1 MATLGAAVLVAV
13 VAMRTATLG
22 RALGR
27 VKERRRSR
35 HRSHARTARAAA
47 ASEQTPSQAS
57 GVARRATSRARRRW
71 RAAEA
76 GVAAA
81 VRQARVDPNRP
92 TVSHSRQRRSKLS
105 DFGLRSVV
113 PRSSRA
119 LLEPSSVCA
128 VHRRSRGTAHPV
140 YHHAKLPQ
148 VVELLYCTL
157 LTSALR
163 RREASRVC
171 QSCVLVLRVFGVFV
185 VRQSRQCQ

>member
-1 MATLGAAVLVAV
+1 
-13 VAMRTATLG
+13 MRTATLG

-105 DFGLRSVV
+105 DFGLGGASFITSLTRTVECLCRASPLAGHRTPSV
-113 PRSSRA
+113 SSCQVTPGRRA
-119 LLEPSSVCA
+119 
-128 VHRRSRGTAHPV
+128 T
-140 YHHAKLPQ
+140 
-148 VVELLYCTL
+148 LLYPLDLSAQATRGIQGLSILCFSPSCFCSTSITSMSIIVSCTVH
-157 LTSALR
+157 
-163 RREASRVC
+163 EHDC
-171 QSCVLVLRVFGVFV
+171 KKK
-185 VRQSRQCQ
+185 